1 MEIYL
6 IICILLIFIMI
17 CLNIRQYY
25 ILDNFKSYSYN
36 KNKEYIIIKENKEN
50 KENKELSI
58 TNKDEHIDNFLL
70 YNTIEPDISNVNYDV
85 IYKDIKDKNTLD
97 FSNNNKDKDY
107 SDIKLLSLKPKK
119 QITDLIV

>member
-6 IICILLIFIMI
+6 IICILLIFIMV

-36 KNKEYIIIKENKEN
+36 KNKEYIILKENI
-50 KENKELSI
+50 ENKELSI
-58 TNKDEHIDNFLL
+58 TNKKEPIDNSLL
-70 YNTIEPDISNVNYDV
+70 YNTIEPDISDVNYNI

-97 FSNNNKDKDY
+97 FSNNKKDKDY